1 MSDRRIARDLLIYVL
16 NWVRA
21 VFYMMVGVPRNT
33 SRLPEKFVKSTWAV
47 GEGADFEGFL
57 GQWACRAA
65 VRGSDARRGRGV
77 AWNTCSPS
85 RIAHRRQDLE
95 QTRPGL
101 LVAKG
106 SRRPHGLFL
115 DFGVEPRP

>member
-33 SRLPEKFVKSTWAV
+33 SRLPENFFSRVSGPWAK
-47 GEGADFEGFL
+47 GLILRDFL

-65 VRGSDARRGRGV
+65 GRGSDARRGRGV

-106 SRRPHGLFL
+106 
-115 DFGVEPRP
+115 